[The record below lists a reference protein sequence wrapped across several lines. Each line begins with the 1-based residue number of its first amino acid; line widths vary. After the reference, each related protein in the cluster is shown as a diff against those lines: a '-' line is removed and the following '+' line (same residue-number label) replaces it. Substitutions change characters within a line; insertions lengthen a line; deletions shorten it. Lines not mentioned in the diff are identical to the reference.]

1 MHRQDDRISHPIG
14 GDVPMQLTLDG
25 RAALITGGSKGLGLA
40 MGKAFAEAGGKVAL
54 VARGAESLA
63 MAEAEVKAAAP
74 SAKMVAITADI
85 STAEGCA
92 RAFAEA
98 EKALGQVDIL
108 INNAGTSQRGPFLSI
123 SDELWQNDLDL
134 KLFAAIRLA
143 RLAMP
148 KMQERKWGRII
159 NVLNIGAKAPPAEGA
174 PTAVSRAAG
183 MALTKVLAN
192 EGAKHNVLVNALLVG
207 IIESDQWVRRHATDQ
222 RNITW
227 EEWKAEMGKPV
238 PVGRLGKPEE
248 FAGLAL
254 YLCSQYGGYVTGT
267 AINVDGGRSP
277 VV

>member
-1 MHRQDDRISHPIG
+1 
-14 GDVPMQLTLDG
+14 MQLSVEG

-40 MGKAFAEAGGKVAL
+40 MGRAFAGAGGKVAL
-54 VARGAESLA
+54 VARGAEALA
-63 MAEAEVKAAAP
+63 KAEAELRAAAP
-74 SAKMVAITADI
+74 GVEVRGIAADI
-85 STAEGCA
+85 STADGCA
-92 RAFAEA
+92 RAFGEAEA
-98 EKALGQVDIL
+98 AFGQVDIL
-108 INNAGTSQRGPFLSI
+108 VNNAGTSQRGPFAGI
-123 SDELWQNDLDL
+123 TDALWQSDLDL
-134 KLFAAIRLA
+134 KLFAAIRLC

-148 KMQERKWGRII
+148 GMRSRRWGRVI
-159 NVLNIGAKAPPAEGA
+159 NVLNIGAKAPPGEGA

-192 EGAKHNVLVNALLVG
+192 EGAKDNVLVNALLVG
-207 IIESDQWVRRHATDQ
+207 IIESDQWARRHAADK

-227 EEWKAEMGKPV
+227 DEWKGEMGKPV

>member
-1 MHRQDDRISHPIG
+1 
-14 GDVPMQLTLDG
+14 MQLSVEG

-40 MGKAFAEAGGKVAL
+40 MGRAFAGAGGKVAL
-54 VARGAESLA
+54 VARGADALA
-63 MAEAEVKAAAP
+63 KAEAELQAAVPGAQAA
-74 SAKMVAITADI
+74 SIAADI

-92 RAFAEA
+92 RAFREAEA
-98 EKALGQVDIL
+98 AFGQVDIL
-108 INNAGTSQRGPFLSI
+108 VNNAGTSQRGPFAEI
-123 SDELWQNDLDL
+123 SDALWQADLDL
-134 KLFAAIRLA
+134 KLFAAIRLS

-148 KMQERKWGRII
+148 GMRARRWGRII
-159 NVLNIGAKAPPAEGA
+159 NVLNIGAKAPPGEGA

-192 EGAKHNVLVNALLVG
+192 EGAKDNVLVNALLVG
-207 IIESDQWVRRHATDQ
+207 IIESEQWVRRHAADK
-222 RNITW
+222 RGITW
-227 EEWKAEMGKPV
+227 EQWKDEMGKPV

-254 YLCSQYGGYVTGT
+254 YLCSQLGGYVTGT

>member
-1 MHRQDDRISHPIG
+1 MHLS
-14 GDVPMQLTLDG
+14 VEG

-40 MGKAFAEAGGKVAL
+40 MGLAFAGAGGKVAL
-54 VARGAESLA
+54 VARGAEALA
-63 MAEAEVKAAAP
+63 KAEAELRAAAP
-74 SAKMVAITADI
+74 GAQAVAIAADI
-85 STAEGCA
+85 ATAEGCE
-92 RAFAEA
+92 RAFQEAEA
-98 EKALGQVDIL
+98 ALGQVDIL
-108 INNAGTSQRGPFLSI
+108 VNNAGTSQRGEFAEV
-123 SDELWQNDLDL
+123 SDALWQADLDL
-134 KLFAAIRLA
+134 KLFAAIRLC

-148 KMQERKWGRII
+148 GMRARRWGRII
-159 NVLNIGAKAPPAEGA
+159 NVLNVGAKAPPAEGA

-192 EGAKHNVLVNALLVG
+192 EGAKDNVLVNALLVG
-207 IIESDQWVRRHATDQ
+207 IIESDQWVRRHATDK

-227 EEWKAEMGKPV
+227 DEWKAEMGKPV

-254 YLCSQYGGYVTGT
+254 YLCSQVGGYVTGT

>member
-1 MHRQDDRISHPIG
+1 
-14 GDVPMQLTLDG
+14 MQLTLDG

-40 MGKAFAEAGGKVAL
+40 MGKAFAEAGGQVAL

-63 MAEAEVKAAAP
+63 RAEAEVKAAAP
-74 SAKMVAITADI
+74 SAKVAAIAADI

-207 IIESDQWVRRHATDQ
+207 IIESDQWVRRHAADK
-222 RNITW
+222 RNISW